1 MTSPHVDVSDLA
13 ASLPAATREAAL
25 LYAGGDASAARDVLE
40 TALGRDSGTRRDWLM
55 LMDLE
60 RLQGRWRVYE
70 TLVARYRMRFSE
82 DPPTERERKQR
93 EMALPEELRAG
104 GSGCVSLGNELTGAA
119 MSTMVAIR
127 EAATRHTVIHLDVS
141 RVETVDAVGARFLF
155 SALTDLV
162 AAGNGIVATGPDHLA
177 RRLQRYLADQPS
189 QLSLWD
195 LLLLLRR
202 LAQDREGF
210 ERDAVDYALA
220 THGDA
225 PGWEPLIMPQ
235 PLRVDTNERR
245 SEPRYVSRES
255 LALEGVIEHAND
267 PQLGTVAEFAAA
279 NDYVNL
285 QLAALE
291 RLSLSAAHVLA
302 REVESAAAQGR
313 TVRLIRPNQLVA
325 ALLEVLNLG
334 QSAAI
339 LHAKPPPPSGSP

>member
-1 MTSPHVDVSDLA
+1 MTSPPIDVSDLA
-13 ASLPAATREAAL
+13 ATVPAATREAAL
-25 LYAGGDASAARDVLE
+25 LYANGDVAGARDALE
-40 TALGRDSGTRRDWLM
+40 GALARDSGTRRDWLM

-60 RLQGRWRVYE
+60 RLQGRWRAYE

-93 EMALPEELRAG
+93 EMAMPEELRAG
-104 GSGCVSLGNELTGAA
+104 GSGCVSLGSELNGAA
-119 MSTMVAIR
+119 MPTMVAIR
-127 EAATRHTVIHLDVS
+127 EAATRHTVIHLDVG
-141 RVETVDAVGARFLF
+141 RVEVVDPVGARFLV

-162 AAGNGIVATGPDHLA
+162 AAGNGVVVTGGDHLA
-177 RRLQRYLADQPS
+177 RGLRRLVSDQPA
-189 QLSLWD
+189 QLALWD

-202 LAQDREGF
+202 LLQDREGF
-210 ERDAVDYALA
+210 ERDAVDLALA
-220 THGDA
+220 THGNP

-235 PLRVDTNERR
+235 PLRVDTSERR
-245 SEPRYVSRES
+245 SEPRYVTRES

-267 PQLGTVAEFAAA
+267 LQLEAVAEFAAV
-279 NDYVNL
+279 NEYVNL
-285 QLAALE
+285 QLPALE

-302 REVESAAAQGR
+302 RAVESAAAQGR

-339 LHAKPPPPSGSP
+339 LHAKPSSSGPP